1 MSLTRFLDLMTE
13 LLTSARDAR
22 AEAVVEYFELYR
34 DMLAEE
40 DGRLYLAVKG
50 WLRSAC
56 GLIVSE
62 VHRIRAQEGNY
73 LMANVN
79 EGFFLQHV
87 IGFLRSFLEV
97 GTIRHR

>member
-1 MSLTRFLDLMTE
+1 MTE
-13 LLTSARDAR
+13 LLTSARDAGP
-22 AEAVVEYFELYR
+22 EAVLEYLDLFG

-50 WLRSAC
+50 WLKSAC

-62 VHRIRAQEGNY
+62 VQRIRAQEGNY

-79 EGFFLQHV
+79 EGFVLQHL